1 VLAVRDHASQHF
13 LKLLIGHCY
22 RLFPKF

>member
-1 VLAVRDHASQHF
+1 VRAVRDYASQHF